1 MAYLGALQ
9 VNNVVPAPVQTL
21 GEGEWV
27 FRRILKAIESQAA
40 ADGQQRQRFTL
51 DAITAGLTL
60 AADTTVNTV
69 TTVTNAVP
77 VGNVATIAGMGDE
90 QYINIS
96 RQTAANCI
104 RQRLTTT
111 GAVSGP

>member
-60 AADTTVNTV
+60 AAVTTVSTV

>member
-60 AADTTVNTV
+60 AAVTTVNTV

>member
-1 MAYLGALQ
+1 
-9 VNNVVPAPVQTL
+9 
-21 GEGEWV
+21 
-27 FRRILKAIESQAA
+27 
-40 ADGQQRQRFTL
+40 
-51 DAITAGLTL
+51 L
-60 AADTTVNTV
+60 AAVTTVSTV

>member
-21 GEGEWV
+21 DEGEWV

-60 AADTTVNTV
+60 AAVTTVSTV